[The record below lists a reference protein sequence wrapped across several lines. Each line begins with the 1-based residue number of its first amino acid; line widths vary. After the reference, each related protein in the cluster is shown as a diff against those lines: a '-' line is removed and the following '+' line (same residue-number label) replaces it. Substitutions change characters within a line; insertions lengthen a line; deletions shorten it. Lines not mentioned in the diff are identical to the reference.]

1 MAKKNPSP
9 DAGSETL
16 LLQARIGELEH
27 EVNQG
32 WKLLWLLA
40 NRKRGKLTF
49 TPKELATMKDG
60 GRISRTVDEE
70 GVVTVEA
77 L

>member
-1 MAKKNPSP
+1 MERAEIVSK
-9 DAGSETL
+9 ETEL
-16 LLQARIGELEH
+16 LARIIELES
-27 EVNQG
+27 EVKQT

-40 NRKRGKLTF
+40 NRKGGTLTF

-60 GRISRTVDEE
+60 GRISRTVDPET

-77 L
+77 Q

>member
-1 MAKKNPSP
+1 MEHVEQVSKDVEMS
-9 DAGSETL
+9 
-16 LLQARIGELEH
+16 ARIVELES
-27 EVNQG
+27 EVNQT

-40 NRKRGKLTF
+40 NRKGGTLTF

-60 GRISRTVDEE
+60 GRISRTVDPET

-77 L
+77 Q